1 MVFNIEKVVED
12 IIKVGNKEDI
22 NENIKMDVQDNYD
35 DIMNPDKNLIIKNH
49 VKIYYEKNQVLKVE
63 GIIVIKLQNEILEQN
78 FDIGIKENIMEN
90 RNIGKHIDNMEKNM
104 DDEISG
110 IEDSL
115 EDLEHID
122 NFNI

>member
-63 GIIVIKLQNEILEQN
+63 GIIVIKL
-78 FDIGIKENIMEN
+78 
-90 RNIGKHIDNMEKNM
+90 
-104 DDEISG
+104 
-110 IEDSL
+110 
-115 EDLEHID
+115 
-122 NFNI
+122 

>member
-1 MVFNIEKVVED
+1 
-12 IIKVGNKEDI
+12 
-22 NENIKMDVQDNYD
+22 
-35 DIMNPDKNLIIKNH
+35 
-49 VKIYYEKNQVLKVE
+49 
-63 GIIVIKLQNEILEQN
+63 
-78 FDIGIKENIMEN
+78 MEN